1 MITRFFYLPLL
12 LASIVFSVAHAET
25 REGRVKEEKPAPS
38 SEDMRVA
45 EELTT
50 AGIRYRV
57 DEDKDFHIVLVLEGG
72 RSQQVWVKSV
82 TNFSGA
88 AEMREVWSYAY
99 QHNDTT
105 MPGNMLNRLMVDNNR
120 RIMGSW
126 VKQGQF
132 LLYVVKLPA
141 DANATLLAEAIQEA
155 AEVADF
161 WERELST
168 GDTF

>member
-1 MITRFFYLPLL
+1 MITRLFFLPLL
-12 LASIVFSVAHAET
+12 LASVLLFVSDVNAEN
-25 REGRVKEEKPAPS
+25 RVKEEKPAPAT
-38 SEDMRVA
+38 EDARVA
-45 EELTT
+45 QVLDA
-50 AGIRYRV
+50 AGVNYRI
-57 DEDKDFHIVLVLEGG
+57 DEDKDFHVVLELDDG

-82 TNFSGA
+82 TNFSGE

-105 MPGNMLNRLMVDNNR
+105 MPGSMLNRLMFDNNR
-120 RIMGSW
+120 PIMGSW

-132 LLYVVKLPA
+132 MLYVVKLSA

>member
-1 MITRFFYLPLL
+1 VTTRFFYLPLL
-12 LASIVFSVAHAET
+12 LTSVLLFVSDVNA
-25 REGRVKEEKPAPS
+25 EGRVKEEKPAPS
-38 SEDMRVA
+38 SEDARVA
-45 EELTT
+45 EELNT
-50 AGIRYRV
+50 AGIQYRV
-57 DEDKDFHIVLVLEGG
+57 DEDKDFRIVLELAGG

-82 TNFSGA
+82 TNFSGQ

-105 MPGNMLNRLMVDNNR
+105 MPGNMLNRLMYDNNR
-120 RIMGSW
+120 RIMGNW

-132 LLYVVKLPA
+132 MLYVVKLPA
-141 DANATLLAEAIQEA
+141 DASSTMLAEAIQEA